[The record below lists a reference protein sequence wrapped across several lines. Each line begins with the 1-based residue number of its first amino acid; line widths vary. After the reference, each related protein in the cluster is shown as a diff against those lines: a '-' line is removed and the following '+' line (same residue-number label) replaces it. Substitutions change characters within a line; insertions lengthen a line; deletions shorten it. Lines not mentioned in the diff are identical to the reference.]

1 MLKKTNSSFVGK
13 VTERSN
19 PSFLL
24 FDESRF
30 SDISAIIELKEL
42 NSLCKRMKNFR
53 SSQPCISKN
62 FCTEFSKAKVLP

>member
-19 PSFLL
+19 HSFLL

-30 SDISAIIELKEL
+30 SDIPAIIELKEL
-42 NSLCKRMKNFR
+42 NSWCKHMKNVR

-62 FCTEFSKAKVLP
+62 FSTDSSKANVLP